1 MGAALDPGT
10 LPGAERLCVLVE
22 AFQTSSRL
30 LRERELWVSSMPP
43 GAPTRENRYNNS
55 WAHLGTSRLSPQIS
69 QRIEPAVRQC
79 IVQITFDRRLSDC

>member
-43 GAPTRENRYNNS
+43 GVPTREIDTTIVGHI
-55 WAHLGTSRLSPQIS
+55 WAQ
-69 QRIEPAVRQC
+69 A
-79 IVQITFDRRLSDC
+79 D